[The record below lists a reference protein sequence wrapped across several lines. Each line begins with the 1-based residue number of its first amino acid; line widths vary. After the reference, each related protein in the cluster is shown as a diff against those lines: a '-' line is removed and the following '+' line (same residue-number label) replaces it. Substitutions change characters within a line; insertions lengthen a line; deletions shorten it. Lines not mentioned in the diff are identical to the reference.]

1 VSFYSWQGQS
11 SNNSLSSVP
20 VAPHV
25 RSTRKASSDHLA
37 LNIDMDS
44 DKSTSD
50 CEDDEKGFLD
60 LIFILLKLLFSA
72 HCAIQVQD

>member
-1 VSFYSWQGQS
+1 MSFYPWQGQS
-11 SNNSLSSVP
+11 SKNSVSSVP

-37 LNIDMDS
+37 RNIDMDS

-50 CEDDEKGFLD
+50 REDDEKG
-60 LIFILLKLLFSA
+60 
-72 HCAIQVQD
+72 